1 MQTLLDRTTWR
12 VRFRNLALIVAG
24 CLPALAQSA
33 AAAPTVRTHSGVVEG
48 ATAGGVQSFKGI
60 PYAAPPV
67 GQLRWRDPAEPAPWT
82 GTRKADTYGT
92 SCLQKFEQSDM
103 TPGDPGAMSE
113 DCLFLNVWTPD
124 ARAGAKLPVMVW
136 IHGGAFVIGASNYAT
151 TDGSNLAKRGA
162 VVVSF
167 NYRLGQLGFFAH
179 PSLGPVSERTTA
191 NFGLL
196 DQIAALK
203 WVKNNIAQFGGD
215 PGNVTIFGESAG
227 AKSVLAMFASARAR
241 GLFHKGI
248 AQSTYAVPEMTA
260 GKALEMGAKVAT
272 AAGLAGADATAAQL
286 RAIPAETFS
295 KLEGQGLTTSPVPI
309 AGDKVLPRTIEAI
322 FKTGD
327 EAALPLII
335 GDNSDDASVAAAFG
349 VKPEELL
356 KKIAAAGF
364 VAKLLYPGVDD
375 ESERARQATRDLIF
389 TMPVRWTADRHS
401 KRALTWR
408 YYFDYTAE
416 KLRPK
421 FPNGVPHGN
430 EIVYAFDN
438 IDVAQSTKP
447 HATAADR
454 AYSKIVADY
463 WFNFARTGR
472 PFAKGEPF
480 WEPHRA
486 GADRILIFEPSIRA
500 ERNFMRA
507 RLNVMIGLTKVIGAV
522 MKPR

>member
-1 MQTLLDRTTWR
+1 MTASFSSARSVVISLLTA
-12 VRFRNLALIVAG
+12 VCIVVSGAASAG
-24 CLPALAQSA
+24 PVVTIKAGAIEGA
-33 AAAPTVRTHSGVVEG
+33 AAN
-48 ATAGGVQSFKGI
+48 GVQSFKGI

-67 GQLRWRDPAEPAPWT
+67 GELRWRDPAEPPSWT
-82 GTRKADTYGT
+82 GTRKADAYGY
-92 SCLQKFEQSDM
+92 SCLQKTFEQNDM
-103 TPGDPGAMSE
+103 TPGDPGPMNE
-113 DCLFLNVWTPD
+113 DCLYLNVWTPE
-124 ARAGAKLPVMVW
+124 ARGNGKLPVMVW
-136 IHGGAFVIGASNYAT
+136 VHGGAFVIGASNFAL

-179 PSLGPVSERTTA
+179 PSLGPVNERTSA

-203 WVKNNIAQFGGD
+203 WVKANIAKFGGD
-215 PGNVTIFGESAG
+215 PDNVTIFGESAG
-227 AKSVLAMFASARAR
+227 AKSVLALFASARAR

-248 AQSTYAVPEMTA
+248 AQSTYAVPDMTSA
-260 GKALEMGAKVAT
+260 KALEMGAKVAT
-272 AAGLAGADATAAQL
+272 AAGLPGADATAEQL
-286 RAIPAETFS
+286 RAISAEAFS
-295 KLEGQGLTTSPVPI
+295 KLEGKGLTTSPVPI

-327 EAALPLII
+327 EAAVPLII
-335 GDNSDDASVAAAFG
+335 GDNSDDASVALAFG
-349 VKPEELL
+349 VKPEEVLE
-356 KKIAAAGF
+356 KIKAAGF
-364 VAKLLYPGVDD
+364 VAKLLYPGVEDD
-375 ESERARQATRDLIF
+375 AERARQATRDLIF
-389 TMPVRWTADRHS
+389 TMPARWTADRHS

-430 EIVYAFDN
+430 EIVYTFDN
-438 IDVAQSTKP
+438 VDVFQGTAP

-454 AYSKIVADY
+454 AYSKTVGDY

-472 PFAKGEPF
+472 PFAKDEPF

-486 GADRILIFEPSIRA
+486 GADRVMIFEPSIRA
-500 ERNFMRA
+500 ERDFMRP
-507 RLNVMIGLTKVIGAV
+507 RLNIMIGLTKIISSVI
-522 MKPR
+522 KPR

>member
-1 MQTLLDRTTWR
+1 MTAW
-12 VRFRNLALIVAG
+12 LACARSVAAVVSVFATISIG
-24 CLPALAQSA
+24 ASRAAEAGPVVTIKAGALEGVA
-33 AAAPTVRTHSGVVEG
+33 AN
-48 ATAGGVQSFKGI
+48 GVQSFKGI

-67 GQLRWRDPAEPAPWT
+67 GDLRWRDPAEPTPWT
-82 GTRKADTYGT
+82 GTRKADAYGF
-92 SCLQKFEQSDM
+92 SCLQKVFDDNGM
-103 TPGDPGAMSE
+103 TPGDLGPMSE
-113 DCLFLNVWTPD
+113 DCLYLNVWTPE

-136 IHGGAFVIGASNYAT
+136 IHGGAFVIGASNFAM

-179 PSLGPVSERTTA
+179 PSLGPVTDKTTA
-191 NFGLL
+191 NFGLM

-203 WVKNNIAQFGGD
+203 WVKRNIAQFGGD
-215 PGNVTIFGESAG
+215 PANVTIFGESAG
-227 AKSVLAMFASARAR
+227 AKSVAAMFASPKAR

-248 AQSTYAVPEMTA
+248 AQSTYAVPDMTSA
-260 GKALEMGAKVAT
+260 KALEMGANVAT
-272 AAGLAGADATAAQL
+272 AAGLPGKDATADQL
-286 RAIPAETFS
+286 RALPADAFS
-295 KLEGQGLTTSPVPI
+295 KLEGQGLTSSPVPI

-322 FKTGD
+322 FKSGD
-327 EAALPLII
+327 EAAVPLII
-335 GDNSDDASVAAAFG
+335 GDNSDDASVALAFG
-349 VKPEELL
+349 VKPEDVLE
-356 KKIAAAGF
+356 KIKAAGF
-364 VAKLLYPGVDD
+364 VAKLLYPGVND
-375 ESERARQATRDLIF
+375 EAERARQATRDLIF
-389 TMPVRWTADRHS
+389 TMLARWTADRHA

-421 FPNGVPHGN
+421 FPNGVPHGS
-430 EIVYAFDN
+430 EIVYTFDN
-438 IDVAQSTKP
+438 VDVFEGTKP

-454 AYSKIVADY
+454 AYSKTVGDY

-486 GADRILIFEPSIRA
+486 GADRTIIFEPSIRA
-500 ERNFMRA
+500 ERNFMRP
-507 RLNVMIGLTKVIGAV
+507 RLNIMIGLTKIISSV